1 MTPRDDFPRIGKN
14 GHKGYEMA
22 KPEHPLK
29 KADEYDIFTS
39 WRRVMFWQRGEIA
52 KVKRRINKRNRQKAK
67 KEINKEVT

>member
-1 MTPRDDFPRIGKN
+1 
-14 GHKGYEMA
+14 MA